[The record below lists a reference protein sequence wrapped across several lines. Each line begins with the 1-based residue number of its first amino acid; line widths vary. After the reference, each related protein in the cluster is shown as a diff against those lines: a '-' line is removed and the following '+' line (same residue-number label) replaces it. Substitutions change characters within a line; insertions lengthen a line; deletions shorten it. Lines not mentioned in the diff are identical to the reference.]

1 MTDMKKGICVIR
13 NCEGTLGTG
22 FYIGNGRI
30 ITAAHVVEKQS
41 VLEAAFMEI
50 DETVHQ
56 YEVKLQEKQPDTDL
70 CILSVKA
77 DAWLEDV
84 IMQCNF
90 SGVLV
95 GSSFCTYGYPGEN
108 MSRGSYIAGKVL
120 NAHDGFQMAEYN
132 IDLEVMEG
140 ALESYSG
147 LSGAP
152 VVIDGK
158 AVGICTYQD
167 ARQLEMIEFHK
178 YKAELER
185 CLDLE
190 GMQEP
195 SCVSNMP
202 DISDHEK
209 YIQNPYP
216 RSAIRSL
223 IMDGAVNGIII
234 VKGRNGTGKTVWTEL
249 LSGDNRL
256 YILGKYFIRRSDDA
270 YSPIYRKSEEALYE
284 WICDMAVKF
293 GKGRVEIEHASS
305 YGKRLKSARSI
316 FDMLNQ
322 AMKSEGKHGLI
333 CIDGLDEFVLDAP
346 YMFEA
351 FCSYFAGMKLEYLH
365 IVFTVTDEQILP
377 GVIRN
382 DIQENQ
388 IFELPY
394 LNNIQVRDFLLK
406 TLKVPG
412 IQENVDELTEKAEGH
427 PLYLRYLIETVKNM
441 DKVEEVQSFIRKIP
455 VYGGSIR
462 TYYDFRW
469 FEMMREEDQISCMAY
484 LSAFRKSVERQN
496 FLEMVPQEKRA
507 AFDLALNKMGSL
519 LQQGERLS
527 FFHTSFQRYV
537 VEKTGYLQE
546 SIHHTFAEYCKAHQ
560 ETEYGVTQ
568 KLYHLSCGSNQDKKE
583 CVISC
588 NQKWVDQC
596 ALFDVEIEEM
606 FYDMHKVLEL
616 CCSQGNM
623 AQLIDKLLLMQRTE
637 IRYNDMFARFATQ
650 VALAEIALNRPKKAI
665 HYLYRNHCFMADSES
680 LFVCLARMVEK
691 GRKDCAEELFQQM
704 EASFMRKLQDRNA
717 VSAEEIT
724 YLIRGYQ
731 LLAYADEGED
741 YHFYVKKLK
750 LFNQLIFSSELDEVS
765 ESAFLQAS
773 SDYSLWSTGETVT
786 EDRMEEYG
794 LSMNQAF
801 FDTWLLTV
809 AGTANM
815 TTLLDKREKSFEKL
829 LDAILTNADSY
840 EWNELYT
847 NAYMDAVMIR
857 REYAAKVPIDKLCLA
872 EQWDVKSIRDEN
884 GAEVS
889 SQKIYYLFQLY
900 RSKGFCGERFQY
912 GWNQGEWKG
921 HWEEMLADGIRFVG
935 SCYGCGLKGKEHEA
949 AEWMKRFL
957 MEDMFSFDMRTSFRD
972 AYQIPEHSMEF
983 LMIYVGQFFLI
994 LYPEDMN
1001 WFMEFILQK
1010 SDDQFG
1016 VYYESYFRIMISIAK
1031 AFLKWTPNEEAPVS
1045 ILKKIYSDILM
1056 KVANRYE
1063 RTAWLLQ
1070 VVDLMER
1077 SGCVELAG
1085 QVYQEMLH
1093 SSMGPWWYKEAQFT
1107 LAEQL
1112 LENMKEDMIRPQL
1125 TDKVMAAL
1133 DAASGGMTFERYIRT
1148 TKEDVLAILWKR
1160 RQYDSVL
1167 KYVQVQL
1174 VPEDWQASV
1183 FSDYEPT
1190 DRKNGLIGN
1199 YRVANCIFPQRL
1211 VYLIIAD
1218 ERVPEIYRWIFSEIF
1233 LLVER
1238 RHMAD
1243 YAEVQAQILSRNGKE
1258 KKKYIERIAQILLFD
1273 TGDYYFEDLLQI
1285 YKSCLDEKDYHII
1298 IEMIEEVTEK
1308 SIEVP
1313 EFKTDEGKRDIDTR
1327 NPDDAALIK
1336 EQKENEEI
1344 IMPGTWGTTAS
1355 DKQAEYLWE
1364 EAKKEEERG
1373 NYRCASD
1380 KYKEVIRELEKGGWS
1395 VWSSSSSEKGK
1406 QAIHKIIQISDN
1418 FTNALWVLREEIIW
1432 PKYTPRWQI
1441 ADELLKLVAAG
1452 LSEEETNACY
1462 QAVMGHYQEMMT
1474 VPDNLQE
1481 RYKND
1486 KYHVESEREAFFA
1499 LLLQFVVL
1507 PNPYISQKSM
1517 EMLSWL
1523 VCEVGEE
1530 IDKMVEYSFF
1540 EELETAE
1547 ICSSLCVKLADSRN
1561 MTLRKELEKRENLAE
1576 RILKCP
1582 WMVVRGNMYL
1592 VLKSYCGRSS
1602 LLKKQCQQ
1610 VESALI
1616 GETAALTNETE
1627 KQIKEEPALIPE
1639 NIEILLDEKRCMPP
1653 ENMRHVCKYASEE
1666 SINAMW
1672 KLFGDDKYQKDL
1684 SAYGERLSAGY
1695 HNGNLRNDPWRRRWY
1710 EEINKLDYHCNNELQ
1725 MIKFLNAIRR
1735 VNCHFPIKDIQ
1746 ALQDRKLFCI
1756 IKEIFDSR
1764 NVQKLNKVY
1773 GQEMLLAGFQ
1783 AVNLENGMTEI
1794 FTLRT
1799 FAVPESMGDRDGV
1812 MAALKN
1818 HEAAYANMYPFEKTK
1833 GDTGHIKELSLN
1845 IHPGSMLG
1853 VNISSRILNHG
1864 TLLLMGI
1871 SGKDIKERVSVGE
1884 RRWKKHM
1891 AGWPTFLSV
1900 SGWINR
1906 DKLRLPA
1913 GYKLVTFAELEKV
1926 EKEKQWMFLDN
1937 QTNRVVFL

>member
-1 MTDMKKGICVIR
+1 
-13 NCEGTLGTG
+13 
-22 FYIGNGRI
+22 
-30 ITAAHVVEKQS
+30 
-41 VLEAAFMEI
+41 
-50 DETVHQ
+50 
-56 YEVKLQEKQPDTDL
+56 
-70 CILSVKA
+70 
-77 DAWLEDV
+77 
-84 IMQCNF
+84 
-90 SGVLV
+90 
-95 GSSFCTYGYPGEN
+95 
-108 MSRGSYIAGKVL
+108 
-120 NAHDGFQMAEYN
+120 
-132 IDLEVMEG
+132 
-140 ALESYSG
+140 
-147 LSGAP
+147 
-152 VVIDGK
+152 
-158 AVGICTYQD
+158 
-167 ARQLEMIEFHK
+167 
-178 YKAELER
+178 
-185 CLDLE
+185 
-190 GMQEP
+190 
-195 SCVSNMP
+195 
-202 DISDHEK
+202 
-209 YIQNPYP
+209 
-216 RSAIRSL
+216 
-223 IMDGAVNGIII
+223 
-234 VKGRNGTGKTVWTEL
+234 
-249 LSGDNRL
+249 
-256 YILGKYFIRRSDDA
+256 
-270 YSPIYRKSEEALYE
+270 
-284 WICDMAVKF
+284 
-293 GKGRVEIEHASS
+293 
-305 YGKRLKSARSI
+305 
-316 FDMLNQ
+316 
-322 AMKSEGKHGLI
+322 
-333 CIDGLDEFVLDAP
+333 
-346 YMFEA
+346 
-351 FCSYFAGMKLEYLH
+351 
-365 IVFTVTDEQILP
+365 
-377 GVIRN
+377 
-382 DIQENQ
+382 
-388 IFELPY
+388 
-394 LNNIQVRDFLLK
+394 
-406 TLKVPG
+406 
-412 IQENVDELTEKAEGH
+412 
-427 PLYLRYLIETVKNM
+427 
-441 DKVEEVQSFIRKIP
+441 
-455 VYGGSIR
+455 
-462 TYYDFRW
+462 
-469 FEMMREEDQISCMAY
+469 
-484 LSAFRKSVERQN
+484 
-496 FLEMVPQEKRA
+496 
-507 AFDLALNKMGSL
+507 
-519 LQQGERLS
+519 
-527 FFHTSFQRYV
+527 
-537 VEKTGYLQE
+537 
-546 SIHHTFAEYCKAHQ
+546 
-560 ETEYGVTQ
+560 
-568 KLYHLSCGSNQDKKE
+568 
-583 CVISC
+583 
-588 NQKWVDQC
+588 
-596 ALFDVEIEEM
+596 
-606 FYDMHKVLEL
+606 
-616 CCSQGNM
+616 
-623 AQLIDKLLLMQRTE
+623 
-637 IRYNDMFARFATQ
+637 
-650 VALAEIALNRPKKAI
+650 
-665 HYLYRNHCFMADSES
+665 
-680 LFVCLARMVEK
+680 
-691 GRKDCAEELFQQM
+691 
-704 EASFMRKLQDRNA
+704 
-717 VSAEEIT
+717 
-724 YLIRGYQ
+724 
-731 LLAYADEGED
+731 
-741 YHFYVKKLK
+741 
-750 LFNQLIFSSELDEVS
+750 
-765 ESAFLQAS
+765 
-773 SDYSLWSTGETVT
+773 
-786 EDRMEEYG
+786 
-794 LSMNQAF
+794 
-801 FDTWLLTV
+801 
-809 AGTANM
+809 
-815 TTLLDKREKSFEKL
+815 
-829 LDAILTNADSY
+829 
-840 EWNELYT
+840 
-847 NAYMDAVMIR
+847 
-857 REYAAKVPIDKLCLA
+857 
-872 EQWDVKSIRDEN
+872 
-884 GAEVS
+884 
-889 SQKIYYLFQLY
+889 
-900 RSKGFCGERFQY
+900 
-912 GWNQGEWKG
+912 
-921 HWEEMLADGIRFVG
+921 
-935 SCYGCGLKGKEHEA
+935 
-949 AEWMKRFL
+949 
-957 MEDMFSFDMRTSFRD
+957 
-972 AYQIPEHSMEF
+972 
-983 LMIYVGQFFLI
+983 
-994 LYPEDMN
+994 
-1001 WFMEFILQK
+1001 
-1010 SDDQFG
+1010 
-1016 VYYESYFRIMISIAK
+1016 
-1031 AFLKWTPNEEAPVS
+1031 
-1045 ILKKIYSDILM
+1045 
-1056 KVANRYE
+1056 
-1063 RTAWLLQ
+1063 
-1070 VVDLMER
+1070 MER

-1190 DRKNGLIGN
+1190 DRKNGVIGN

-1273 TGDYYFEDLLQI
+1273 TGNYYFEDLLQI

-1327 NPDDAALIK
+1327 NPDDTALIK
-1336 EQKENEEI
+1336 EQKENEEV

-1355 DKQAEYLWE
+1355 DKQAECLWE

-1395 VWSSSSSEKGK
+1395 VWSSSLSEKGK

-1432 PKYTPRWQI
+1432 PKYTPRWKI
-1441 ADELLKLVAAG
+1441 ADKLLKLVAAG

-1481 RYKND
+1481 QYKND

-1507 PNPYISQKSM
+1507 PIPYISQKSM

-1523 VCEVGEE
+1523 V
-1530 IDKMVEYSFF
+1530 
-1540 EELETAE
+1540 AQ
-1547 ICSSLCVKLADSRN
+1547 
-1561 MTLRKELEKRENLAE
+1561 
-1576 RILKCP
+1576 
-1582 WMVVRGNMYL
+1582 GNMYL

-1610 VESALI
+1610 VESVLI

-1627 KQIKEEPALIPE
+1627 KQIKEEPALIPQ

-1725 MIKFLNAIRR
+1725 MIKLLNAIRR

-1812 MAALKN
+1812 MAVLKN
-1818 HEAAYANMYPFEKTK
+1818 HEAAYANMYPFEITK

-1926 EKEKQWMFLDN
+1926 EKQWMFLDN